1 MMVLA
6 VYLISAFLLLVAA
19 FVTFRIIVRRDYQSK
34 GRLTLRS
41 TTLES
46 LIWGPYFGFPY
57 IYNPSSW
64 PAFWLPDRGVNPLL
78 RYVGVISIVVGLA
91 LGLIAMASL
100 GFRRSCGQEVNALR
114 QTGLYG
120 LTRNPQIVLF
130 SPLIFGIALRWPSWY
145 ALGWVV
151 LFAAMAHMMVLTE
164 EEHLR
169 DIFGKE
175 YVRYC
180 ERVPRYIGV
189 SRRVSSPAA

>member
-1 MMVLA
+1 MVLT
-6 VYLISAFLLLVAA
+6 VYLFSAFLLLVAS
-19 FVTFRIIVRRDYQSK
+19 FVIFRIFVRRDYQRK

-64 PAFWLPDRGVNPLL
+64 PAFWLPDRDLNPLL
-78 RYVGVISIVVGLA
+78 RYVGIVLIVVGLA
-91 LGLIAMASL
+91 LGFIAMASL
-100 GFRRSCGQEVNALR
+100 GFRRSFGQEVNVLK

-169 DIFGKE
+169 DIFGQE

-180 ERVPRYIGV
+180 QRVPRYIGV
-189 SRRVSSPAA
+189 SRRVSNADA